1 MRAPV
6 QFVGGRGTATYLFI
20 VLLAVHG
27 PALAVTNRY
36 FDMGG
41 VGTVLK
47 TGYVRV
53 TKDSAYDK
61 QQGYGW
67 IVAPEKEVI
76 HSSDPT
82 ADELTRDG
90 VVASPL
96 MEFRADV
103 ASGRYFAE
111 VTIGGSTQRDAE
123 ARVYVNGTLTA
134 KSGRFVNAHT
144 GRPRRTLRF
153 PLEVKGDTVIVSVSS
168 DAGPVELNGLAF
180 KVPPYTPL
188 RVEEGTLVADTPPMI
203 AAYDRAK
210 KLFDAGQYKMAARQF
225 QDIPD
230 TTLRAFCL
238 LAVGGRLDAENA
250 KMSVREA
257 ARMFAGYAGSDDPR
271 MVNRFELVQ
280 KYLLAMY
287 YYDLGAWSYADEQTG
302 MSIWERFPIAADL
315 MAQIAADP
323 RDPLYHQ
330 ALWYL
335 GRIWY
340 WMWREQHGGY
350 QRWEADQL
358 FNLLAD
364 YYPDYDLLAM
374 YRGKKIAHPSD
385 YSEAAEGAPLWA
397 AAQREALGRLLE
409 VIDYWAGVQNQN
421 GELGG
426 GYDDDCE
433 ILRWWPVAVFAAD
446 DERARTAIRRLADGI
461 WESDVIEKGYAA
473 TASDVEHSAEP
484 TSDTQPIMVGIDYG
498 NPFYIERCMETMKC
512 MRDVW
517 TGRSARGHLHFKSA
531 WLSATRCI
539 EKQPFAV
546 DVPMNARAAKP
557 GRWLCWYNNNPTVT
571 GLFSEWAK
579 SWVED
584 AERIGKG
591 KPEGVVP
598 AAVAFP
604 SDEIGGYADNWYHP
618 NLYWD
623 YYNWESGATH
633 ELCDQLLA
641 TYDLTGNTRLLY
653 PVEKGLEMAQSYWA
667 NPVQDA
673 KEGSRDWAA
682 QVLHNTGIANYGG
695 ALGTLTRTTRF
706 DDYLKEHGTAYTR
719 FLLTGDKSHLL
730 AALEDS
736 INSTQYN
743 FPLLTD
749 EVKFTDR
756 VAVRGADELLA
767 MYTGAHMRGPEYAS
781 YAVTW
786 SGTTRDF
793 AALVL
798 KATSNF
804 MKVLVYS
811 FEPAERTVRLRLWKL
826 EPGTYRVRVGA
837 DRDGDGGFDLDAS
850 EQIVTIDERGTAI
863 DAKLAGRRQ
872 LLIEITQT
880 EKGTSRPRHLADL
893 ALTEAD
899 VIVQPAEPRAG
910 EEAALR
916 VTIHNIGSA
925 PAQNVAVAL
934 IENNKRI
941 DDQVLDSMAAPNDL
955 ERKIGTATLTWNPN
969 IPRTYRFTVT
979 LDPEDTIKEITEVNN
994 SIDIEVRVAQ

>member
-1 MRAPV
+1 MGLSMQFTRA
-6 QFVGGRGTATYLFI
+6 RGTAAC
-20 VLLAVHG
+20 LLIFVVAVHR
-27 PALAVTNRY
+27 PVLAATNRY

-53 TKDSAYDK
+53 TKDATYNE

-67 IVAPEKEVI
+67 IIAPEKEVV
-76 HSSDPT
+76 HSDDPT
-82 ADELTRDG
+82 AGELTRDG
-90 VVASPL
+90 VVASRL
-96 MEFRADV
+96 MEFRADI

-123 ARVYVNGTLTA
+123 ARVYVNGTLAA

-153 PLEVKGDTVIVSVSS
+153 PVEVKGDMVSVSVS
-168 DAGPVELNGLAF
+168 GNPGPVELNGLAF

-188 RVEEGTLVADTPPMI
+188 RVEEGKLIADTPPMI
-203 AAYDRAK
+203 AAYDRAR
-210 KLFDAGQYKMAARQF
+210 KLFDAGKYKIAAKQF
-225 QDIPD
+225 QNIPD
-230 TTLRAFCL
+230 ATLRAFCL
-238 LAVGGRLDAENA
+238 LAVGGRVDAKNA
-250 KMSVREA
+250 KISVREA
-257 ARMFAGYAGSDDPR
+257 ARILARYASSDDAP

-302 MSIWERFPIAADL
+302 MSIWERLPIAADL

-323 RDPLYHQ
+323 HDPLYHQ
-330 ALWYL
+330 AVWYL

-340 WMWREQHGGY
+340 WMWREQGGGY

-358 FNLLAD
+358 FNLLAK
-364 YYPDYDLLAM
+364 YYPNYDLLAM

-385 YSEAAEGAPLWA
+385 YSEGVEGAPLWA
-397 AAQREALGRLLE
+397 ALQREALGRLLE
-409 VIDYWAGVQNQN
+409 VIDYWTGVQNQN

-433 ILRWWPVAVFAAD
+433 MLRWWPVAVFAAD
-446 DERARTAIRRLADGI
+446 DERSRTAIRRLADGI
-461 WESDVIEKGYAA
+461 WDSDVIEKGYAA

-498 NPFYIERCMETMKC
+498 NPVYLERCMETMKC
-512 MRDVW
+512 LRDVW
-517 TGRSARGHLHFKSA
+517 TGVSARGHLHFRSA

-539 EKQPFAV
+539 EKPPFGV

-571 GLFSEWAK
+571 KLFSEWAK

-584 AERIGKG
+584 TERTDKG

-623 YYNWESGATH
+623 YYNWESGATNQ
-633 ELCDQLLA
+633 LCHQLLA
-641 TYDLTGNTRLLY
+641 TYDLTKDTRVLY
-653 PVEKGLEMAQSYWA
+653 PVEKGLEMAQAYWA
-667 NPVQDA
+667 NPVRDA

-682 QVLHNTGIANYGG
+682 QVLHNTGIAKYGG
-695 ALGTLTRTTRF
+695 ALGALTRITRF
-706 DDYLKEHGTAYTR
+706 DEYLKEHGTAYTR

-743 FPLLTD
+743 FPLLTS

-756 VAVRGADELLA
+756 VAVRGADDLLA
-767 MYTGAHMRGPEYAS
+767 MYTGAHMRGSEYPS

-798 KATSNF
+798 KATSNL

-811 FEPAERTVRLRLWKL
+811 FEPSERTVRLRLWKL

-837 DRDGDGGFDLDAS
+837 DRDGDGEFDLNAT
-850 EQIVTIDERGTAI
+850 EKTVTIHERGTAI
-863 DAKLAGRRQ
+863 DAKLASRKQ
-872 LLIEITQT
+872 LLIEIMQT
-880 EKGTSRPRHLADL
+880 EKAPSRPRHLPDL
-893 ALTEAD
+893 AFTEAD
-899 VIVQPAEPRAG
+899 VLVQPAEPHVG
-910 EEAALR
+910 EPAVLR
-916 VTIHNIGSA
+916 VTIHNIGSE

-934 IENNKRI
+934 IENDERI
-941 DDQVLDSMAAPNDL
+941 DEQVVESIDAPNDL
-955 ERKIGTATLTWNPN
+955 ERKIGTVALTWNPD

-979 LDPEDTIKEITEVNN
+979 VDPEDAIQEIIEVNN
-994 SIDIEVRVAQ
+994 HIDIEVRVTQ

>member
-1 MRAPV
+1 MRPSV
-6 QFVGGRGTATYLFI
+6 RLSRSRRTAACLFI
-20 VLLAVHG
+20 AAVAIHG
-27 PALAVTNRY
+27 PTLAATNRY

-41 VGTVLK
+41 VGSVLR

-53 TKDSAYDK
+53 TKDTAYDS

-67 IVAPEKEVI
+67 TIAPEQEI
-76 HSSDPT
+76 THSTDLT

-90 VVASPL
+90 VVAARL

-123 ARVYVNGTLTA
+123 ARVYVDGTLTA

-153 PLEVKGDTVIVSVSS
+153 PVEVKGDTVTVGVSS
-168 DAGPVELNGLAF
+168 DASSVELNGLAF
-180 KVPPYTPL
+180 KVPPYSPL
-188 RVEEGTLVADTPPMI
+188 RVEKGELVSAIPTAI
-203 AAYDRAK
+203 AAYARAK
-210 KLFDAGQYKMAARQF
+210 KLFDAGNYKMAARQF

-230 TTLRAFCL
+230 STLRAFCL
-238 LAVGGRLDAENA
+238 LAIGGRVDADNA

-257 ARMFAGYAGSDDPR
+257 ARLLAGYGGSDDAR

-280 KYLLAMY
+280 KYLLAVY
-287 YYDLGAWSYADEQTG
+287 YYDLGAWSYADRQTG

-323 RDPLYHQ
+323 DDPLYHQ

-358 FNLLAD
+358 FDLLAKE
-364 YYPDYDLLAM
+364 YPAYDLLAM
-374 YRGKKIAHPSD
+374 YRGKKIAHTSD
-385 YSEAAEGAPLWA
+385 YSEGAEEAPRWA
-397 AAQREALGRLLE
+397 ALQREALGRLLE
-409 VIDYWAGVQNQN
+409 VIDYWVGVQNQN
-421 GELGG
+421 GEFGG

-446 DERARTAIRRLADGI
+446 DERARTAMRRLANGI
-461 WESDVIEKGYAA
+461 WDSDVIDKGYAA
-473 TASDVEHSAEP
+473 TVSDVQHSAEP

-498 NPFYIERCMETMKC
+498 NPVYIERCMETMRC

-517 TGRSARGHLHFKSA
+517 TGVSARGHLHFKSA
-531 WLSATRCI
+531 WFSSTQCV
-539 EKQPFAV
+539 EKPPFAV
-546 DVPMNARAAKP
+546 DVPMNARAAAP

-571 GLFSEWAK
+571 NFLSEWAR

-584 AERIGKG
+584 TERIGKG

-604 SDEIGGYADNWYHP
+604 SDEIGGYSDNWYRP

-623 YYNWESGATH
+623 YYNWESGATNH
-633 ELCDQLLA
+633 LCDQLLA
-641 TYDLTGNTRLLY
+641 TYDVTGDPRLLY
-653 PVEKGLEMAQSYWA
+653 PVEKGLEMAQEYWR

-682 QVLHNTGIANYGG
+682 QVLHNTGVARYGG
-695 ALGTLTRTTRF
+695 ALRTFTRTTRF

-719 FLLTGDKSHLL
+719 FLLTDDKSHLVE
-730 AALEDS
+730 ALEDS
-736 INSTQYN
+736 INSTRYN
-743 FPLLTD
+743 FPMLTS

-767 MYTGAHMRGPEYAS
+767 MYTGAHMHAPQYPS

-786 SGTTRDF
+786 SGTTRNF

-798 KATSNF
+798 KATTNF
-804 MKVLVYS
+804 MKVLVYN
-811 FEPAERTVRLRLWKL
+811 FEPSERTVTMRLWKL
-826 EPGTYRVRVGA
+826 EPGTYRVRVGS
-837 DRDGDGGFDLDAS
+837 DRDGDGEYDLNAT
-850 EQIVTIDERGTAI
+850 EKTVAIRERGAAI
-863 DAKLAGRRQ
+863 DTTLASRTQ
-872 LLIEITQT
+872 SLIEITQT
-880 EKGTSRPRHLADL
+880 EKGAPRPNHLPDL

-899 VIVQPAEPRAG
+899 VIIQPAEPRAG
-910 EEAALR
+910 ETAVLR
-916 VTIHNIGSA
+916 VAVHNIGSA
-925 PAQNVAVAL
+925 PARNVAVAL
-934 IENNKRI
+934 AENNERIDEQVIEN
-941 DDQVLDSMAAPNDL
+941 LDPPNDL
-955 ERKIGTATLTWNPN
+955 EPKIETVTLTWNPS
-969 IPRTYRFTVT
+969 IARTHRFTVT
-979 LDPEDTIKEITEVNN
+979 LDPEDAIEEITKVNN
-994 SIDIEVRVAQ
+994 SVYIEVRVAQ